1 MKVSNETRV
10 GALAAIAIT
19 ALILGFNFLK
29 GRNLMARKDTIYAVF
44 SRTDGLST
52 SDAIRINGL
61 QVGNVTTMDESD
73 EDVTGVV
80 VGFHLTRDVNI
91 PDDSYAVIN
100 ANPLGSTSVNIV
112 RGSSKNLIGN
122 GDTIRTVTATGM
134 LDDLKGAVAPVMTNV
149 NGTLKSIDSLVEQVG
164 GTLDPAAKAH
174 LQSMLADLSDAS
186 RSLKTLMDTRNGDLA
201 ATLRNASSISGNLQ
215 KNNDTIGRILS
226 NLNALSAKLA
236 AMDLE
241 KTLAKVQSAVDNLN
255 LALEQVNKG
264 SGTAGLLLHDPK
276 LYRNL
281 DATANSLNI
290 LLQDLRVH
298 PKRYINFSV
307 FGRKEKEAPL
317 MAPLPD
323 STGKAPLP

>member
-226 NLNALSAKLA
+226 NLNVLSAKLA

-298 PKRYINFSV
+298 PKRYINLSV

-323 STGKAPLP
+323 STGKVPLP